1 MEKDNYMISVRGYSD
16 LISKGNKNSLKTKIQ
31 QIPINT
37 LCENMSEFTKGINQM
52 LDAMENNIGSTY
64 QLDELEVHAE
74 ITFTGSVNLIGELS
88 TGTVGGITL
97 KFKRK

>member
-1 MEKDNYMISVRGYSD
+1 
-16 LISKGNKNSLKTKIQ
+16 
-31 QIPINT
+31 
-37 LCENMSEFTKGINQM
+37 M

-74 ITFTGSVNLIGELS
+74 ITFTGSINLIGELS